1 MTIYTTILEIQDIT
15 DEQVKELLERC
26 NNLTELILES
36 QSITNETV
44 TNIIEHLPNLKKLNL
59 INSNIDCAT
68 FLKFRIMP
76 KLCVLN
82 WDMTRW
88 TGSNWLEFGSI
99 DHSNAIEYLKT
110 QGLIINQDIFNVAAA
125 QILMDLTCS
134 KNVQKLAKQCENE
147 VWEIKVKQLQMLP
160 FYSPNRI

>member
-1 MTIYTTILEIQDIT
+1 MQDIT
-15 DEQVKELLERC
+15 DEQVKELVKRC
-26 NNLTELILES
+26 NKLTELILES
-36 QSITNETV
+36 QDITNETV
-44 TNIIEHLPNLKKLNL
+44 TNIIEHLPTLKKLNL

-68 FLKFRIMP
+68 FLKLRRMP

-82 WDMTRW
+82 WDMTKW
-88 TGSNWLEFGSI
+88 DGSNWLESGSI
-99 DHSNAIEYLKT
+99 DHSNTIEYLKT

-125 QILMDLTCS
+125 QILMDLTYW

-160 FYSPNRI
+160 FYFPNHI

>member
-1 MTIYTTILEIQDIT
+1 MQDIT
-15 DEQVKELLERC
+15 DEQVKELVKRC
-26 NNLTELILES
+26 NKLTELILES
-36 QSITNETV
+36 QDITNETV
-44 TNIIEHLPNLKKLNL
+44 TNIIEHLPILKKLNL

-68 FLKFRIMP
+68 FLKFRRMP

-82 WDMTRW
+82 WDMTKW
-88 TGSNWLEFGSI
+88 DGSNWLESGSI
-99 DHSNAIEYLKT
+99 DHSNTIEYLKT

-125 QILMDLTCS
+125 QILMDLTYW
-134 KNVQKLAKQCENE
+134 KDVQKLAKQCETE